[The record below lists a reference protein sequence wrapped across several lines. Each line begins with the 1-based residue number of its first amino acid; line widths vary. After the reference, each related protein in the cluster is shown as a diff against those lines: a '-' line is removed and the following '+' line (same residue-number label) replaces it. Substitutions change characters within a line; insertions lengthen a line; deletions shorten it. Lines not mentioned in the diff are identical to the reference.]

1 MSDELTRC
9 PCCEGEG
16 YFYGDEK
23 PPSPWGDA
31 DEIARL
37 RAEVERLTGSLETVQ
52 RAARTLHAA
61 GQEITRNAVAA
72 AMGEAA
78 ALKEMDRSEYAAAA
92 SLDSERQANA
102 MLTEA
107 LERTEAALADERAH
121 ADALMDDVRQRLSY
135 DAETFHDQG
144 AWDREDACLA
154 IMKRIDLHRAR
165 RQG

>member
-1 MSDELTRC
+1 MSDDLTRC

-16 YFYGDEK
+16 YFYGDDK
-23 PPSPWGDA
+23 PPNPWGDA
-31 DEIARL
+31 AELARL
-37 RAEVERLTGSLETVQ
+37 RAEVERLT
-52 RAARTLHAA
+52 
-61 GQEITRNAVAA
+61 
-72 AMGEAA
+72 
-78 ALKEMDRSEYAAAA
+78 
-92 SLDSERQANA
+92 
-102 MLTEA
+102 
-107 LERTEAALADERAH
+107 AALADERAH